1 MKRIFILFLA
11 LAMLTGCSA
20 ASHGRFRPYEPS
32 QAALA
37 PLPVASK
44 RPPPPVTQP
53 QPDPRQEAIEALLA
67 AMTVEE
73 KVGQLFFA
81 RCPLG
86 DAAALAKEYH
96 LGGYLLFGRDFK
108 QKTPQQV
115 QETIASYQAAAAI
128 PMLIGVDEEGGT
140 VARVSANPAFRAQ
153 RFSSPQQLYAQ
164 GGLDAIV
171 ADTVEKDALLQG
183 LGINVNFA
191 PVADLST
198 NPEDFIYPRTLG
210 RDARETADYIAR
222 VVTQMEADRMGSV
235 LKHFPGYGPN
245 VDTHTGSALDSRP
258 LEQFWAEDFL
268 PFQAGIQAGADAVL
282 VSHNIVTSM
291 DESLPASLS
300 PAVVTGLLREELGFD
315 GVVFT
320 DDLTMGAVSQTY
332 GMGEAAVLA
341 VEAGCDMALVCHRWD
356 NLKAARSALLEAVD
370 SGRISMERLDESVYR
385 VLALKAAYGLSDAP
399 VAVPDVAALNREI
412 EAVLP

>member
-1 MKRIFILFLA
+1 MKRIFIAFLA

-32 QAALA
+32 QTALA

-44 RPPPPVTQP
+44 RPPPPVAQP
-53 QPDPRQEAIEALLA
+53 QPDPRQEAIEALLD

-73 KVGQLFFA
+73 QVGQLFFA

-108 QKTPQQV
+108 NKTPQQV
-115 QETIASYQAAAAI
+115 QETIASYQEAASI
-128 PMLIGVDEEGGT
+128 PLLIGVDEEGGT
-140 VARVSANPAFRAQ
+140 VARVSSNPNFRTE

-164 GGLDAIV
+164 GGLEAIV
-171 ADTVEKDALLQG
+171 ADTVEKDALLQS

-210 RDARETADYIAR
+210 RDARETAEYIAY
-222 VVTQMEADRMGSV
+222 VVTQMEADHMGSV

-258 LEQFWAEDFL
+258 LEQFCAEDFL
-268 PFQAGIQAGADAVL
+268 PFQAGIQAAQGGSAAVL
-282 VSHNIVTSM
+282 VSHNIMAAV
-291 DESLPASLS
+291 DETLPASLS
-300 PAVVTGLLREELGFD
+300 PAVHRLLREDLGFQ
-315 GVVFT
+315 GAVLT
-320 DDLTMGAVSQTY
+320 DDLAMDAAAQYGAS
-332 GMGEAAVLA
+332 AAVLA
-341 VEAGCDMALVCHRWD
+341 LQAGNDMLVTTDFATEIPQVLSALQEGTLSMQQIHD
-356 NLKAARSALLEAVD
+356 AAARVLGWKYDLGLL
-370 SGRISMERLDESVYR
+370 
-385 VLALKAAYGLSDAP
+385 P
-399 VAVPDVAALNREI
+399 
-412 EAVLP
+412 

>member
-53 QPDPRQEAIEALLA
+53 QPDPRQEAIEALLD

-73 KVGQLFFA
+73 LVGQLFCA

-115 QETIASYQAAAAI
+115 QETIASYQAAASI

-140 VARVSANPAFRAQ
+140 VARVSANSAFRAQ

-164 GGLDAIV
+164 GGLEAIV
-171 ADTVEKDALLQG
+171 ADTVEKDALLQS

-222 VVTQMEADRMGSV
+222 VVTQMEADHMGSV

-245 VDTHTGSALDSRP
+245 VDTHTGSALDPRP
-258 LEQFWAEDFL
+258 LEQFWAEDFF
-268 PFQAGIQAGADAVL
+268 PFQAGIQAAQGGSAAVL
-282 VSHNIVTSM
+282 VSHNNMAAV
-291 DESLPASLS
+291 DETLPASLS
-300 PAVVTGLLREELGFD
+300 HAVHRLLREELGFQ
-315 GVVFT
+315 GVVLT
-320 DDLTMGAVSQTY
+320 DDLAMDAAAQYGAS
-332 GMGEAAVLA
+332 AAVLA
-341 VEAGCDMALVCHRWD
+341 LQAGNDMLVTTDFAAEIPQVLSALQAGTLSMQQID
-356 NLKAARSALLEAVD
+356 QAAARVLGWKYDLGLL
-370 SGRISMERLDESVYR
+370 S
-385 VLALKAAYGLSDAP
+385 
-399 VAVPDVAALNREI
+399 
-412 EAVLP
+412 

>member
-1 MKRIFILFLA
+1 MKRIFIAFLA

-20 ASHGRFRPYEPS
+20 ASQGRFRPYEPS

-53 QPDPRQEAIEALLA
+53 QPDPRQEAIESLLD

-73 KVGQLFFA
+73 QVGQLFFA

-108 QKTPQQV
+108 NKTPQQV
-115 QETIASYQAAAAI
+115 QETIASYQEAASI
-128 PMLIGVDEEGGT
+128 PLLIGVDEEGGT
-140 VARVSANPAFRAQ
+140 VVRVSSNPNFRTE

-164 GGLDAIV
+164 GGLEAIV
-171 ADTVEKDALLQG
+171 ADTVEKDALLQS

-222 VVTQMEADRMGSV
+222 VVTQMEADHMGSV

-268 PFQAGIQAGADAVL
+268 PFQAGIQAAQGGSAAVL
-282 VSHNIVTSM
+282 VSHNIMGAV
-291 DESLPASLS
+291 DETLPASLS
-300 PAVVTGLLREELGFD
+300 PAVHRLLREDLGFQ
-315 GVVFT
+315 GVILT
-320 DDLTMGAVSQTY
+320 DDLAMDAAAQYGAS
-332 GMGEAAVLA
+332 AAVLA
-341 VEAGCDMALVCHRWD
+341 LQAGNDMLVTTDFATEISQVLSALQEGTLSMQQIHEA
-356 NLKAARSALLEAVD
+356 AARVLGWKYDLGLL
-370 SGRISMERLDESVYR
+370 
-385 VLALKAAYGLSDAP
+385 P
-399 VAVPDVAALNREI
+399 
-412 EAVLP
+412 